1 MEKNKRK
8 LSVKWWIFFVLCS
21 ITVLEFICFVI
32 FKALLENGINFYFGS
47 FSSDEICGN
56 LSALLIF
63 SAALT
68 LIALLFAGFNSVI
81 APILISIPVLLLA
94 AWLFIAVAFAAPS
107 ISYYSFTSPDG
118 EHEIIFQE
126 RRYFGGDAVEI
137 FEKTSKNVM
146 RKIGENYR
154 EQIYPSSPDFE
165 DKIKWNK
172 NGFLIEVSD
181 GYGKKTNLKF
191 DFYKD

>member
-107 ISYYSFTSPDG
+107 ITYYSFTSPAG